1 MNGNLN
7 ILTAKEFEIEIKAL
21 VKQKFPITVLD
32 AILFYCEQK
41 NLEVE
46 TMAKLI
52 TPRMKSII
60 ETESIKE
67 RLIFT
72 KKARLPIDD

>member
-1 MNGNLN
+1 MNLN

-21 VKQKFPITVLD
+21 VKRKTPITMLD
-32 AILFYCEQK
+32 AILYYCEQK

-46 TMAKLI
+46 TMANLI
-52 TPRMKSII
+52 TPKMKCVI

-72 KKARLPIDD
+72 GKARLPIDD